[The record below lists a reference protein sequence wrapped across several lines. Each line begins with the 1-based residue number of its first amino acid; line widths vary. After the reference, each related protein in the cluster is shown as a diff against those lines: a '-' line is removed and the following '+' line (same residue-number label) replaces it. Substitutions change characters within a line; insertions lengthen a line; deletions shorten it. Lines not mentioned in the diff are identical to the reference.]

1 MCRGMNII
9 ICPGVKLNLT
19 KFESGKNEEMR
30 IVLNNREEEFGKD
43 SMSISEMLNLKKFS
57 FKMRIIKVNGNLI
70 VKEKY
75 DSTIIHD
82 GDDVQ
87 MIYLMSGG

>member
-1 MCRGMNII
+1 MKI
-9 ICPGVKLNLT
+9 L
-19 KFESGKNEEMR
+19 
-30 IVLNNREEEFGKD
+30 LNNRKEEFGKEAI
-43 SMSISEMLNLKKFS
+43 SVSEMLILKKFS
-57 FKMRIIKVNGNLI
+57 FKMRIIKINSILI
-70 VKEKY
+70 PKEKY